1 MRTATLRV
9 DHGLLACSRAKR
21 TGLVRQLMLV
31 LLVLM
36 LLNELVAHLLGDYTE
51 VRAAALVH
59 GALMRRRHHARS
71 TTIVV
76 VRRVDAGRLC
86 LVLLIARVEHSC
98 RSLSRRMSLAHI
110 TVR

>member
-1 MRTATLRV
+1 MRAATLRV
-9 DHGLLACSRAKR
+9 DHGLLATSRAER
-21 TGLVRQLMLV
+21 TRLVRQLVLV

-36 LLNELVAHLLGDYTE
+36 LLDELVAHLLGDYTE
-51 VRAAALVH
+51 VCAATLVH
-59 GALMRRRHHARS
+59 GPLVRRRHHTRS

-86 LVLLIARVEHSC
+86 LLLLVARVEHSR
-98 RSLSRRMSLAHI
+98 RSLSRCMTLAHV